1 MLRISLIE
9 KGHLN
14 LKERLEEG
22 NEVIPLS
29 TQVLKC
35 KIICKQAKV
44 RNHLACFRNNKEL
57 SMVEIRRM
65 RGYGKKWKETKSE
78 GQEVLFL
85 STL

>member
-9 KGHLN
+9 TGHLN
-14 LKERLEEG
+14 LKERLEED

-35 KIICKQAKV
+35 KIKCKQAKM
-44 RNHLACFRNNKEL
+44 RNHLACFRNSKEL

-65 RGYGKKWKETKSE
+65 KDYGKKWKEIKSE
-78 GQEVLFL
+78 GQEVIFL